1 MNDNKMMQYIDE
13 INKASRRGK
22 LVFFVGAGV
31 SSLSGYPKW
40 SKLVD
45 VFYKELYG
53 EDREKELTS
62 DDYLKIPQKYYDVL
76 EESEKNKYDDIL
88 KNVFD
93 VDSEPNE
100 IHYKLVSLN
109 PAHIITTNYDDLLEK
124 TCCQRGKYYTKI
136 SREKDV
142 SGDVSAKLLLKVHG
156 DFSDGFKGDNIVLK
170 ESDYMSY
177 EQNHPLIS
185 NLMKSIMST
194 YTIVFIGYGLGDYN
208 INLLLNW
215 VKQLQKSDFK
225 RPFFI
230 RTDKEAAKEIDRKYY
245 YNKGLR
251 IIDSA
256 SFIESE
262 KNEYLKRYK
271 AVMDRLIDYRNNNKI
286 KDDEIIEFV
295 YNKIQPLFALKSMRK
310 ADLNCVFD
318 NDYIF
323 NVDGKIYNSDW
334 TIDNG
339 YLERFYNIKIESV
352 ETSIENINEK
362 YNTILDF
369 FKKNNIVGMV
379 NKVESEGISI
389 DIKVTNL
396 IFDSNFDEIEQLIN
410 SENDDVEFLYKK
422 AFCLA
427 NMGNMKEAY
436 DLYTQIINDSMNNK
450 NFLIYY
456 LSQINRYYLYKI
468 IKNIRTNLDTFDRS
482 NYRKHF
488 QPFSQEFIY
497 KIDNELNNFSL
508 NNLFSSMP
516 NEFQEDYKILEILSD
531 NRFLY
536 DDTVRLSKSREKVE
550 YSISKKNRSFGLTS
564 EIEEM
569 IRMYETIKFL
579 FDNNMLSLYT
589 DEFKSYVKNSL
600 ILQFKKADYDLAC
613 KKDKFGIF
621 EMIDY
626 NYFNIDYFV
635 FVSISKNFNVE
646 DIKYIEKICDIS
658 KIPFKEENK
667 IEEYILRLVS
677 IFEKHYK
684 NGELNMD
691 IVFYKLFIDEI
702 KTAIYLARYVSLS
715 QQCIR
720 KLIEAILYFISINKF
735 DNGEKYIFIYRLIK
749 VNGLS
754 EDLLKII
761 DDFLLRESK
770 RLKNLNY
777 HELSVYNKFL
787 DEFTFLINYYY
798 PDYISTNLSEYV
810 LSLKNS
816 SEKEINYF
824 YKLSKILSV
833 GAKKYLIDRK
843 IIKDIHDIYYGLYIG
858 NIDNIGE
865 YDELIIEYVSDRM
878 IQIKEKNLMSDNE
891 YLIDIAR
898 QFFMGNFK
906 NDKLKD
912 YTGIVDE
919 YDMFVDPNSF
929 DYSKFKLYWL
939 KKYPDELLMKISE
952 NKYMHDSIS
961 KCIKQNADNL
971 KDARYI
977 SILCKYFL

>member
-13 INKASRRGK
+13 INKSSRRGK

-53 EDREKELTS
+53 EEKGEENEFTS
-62 DDYLKIPQKYYDVL
+62 DEYLKIPQMYYDVL
-76 EESEKNKYDDIL
+76 EKSEKNKYDDIL

-100 IHYKLVSLN
+100 IHYKLLSLN

-136 SREKDV
+136 SREK
-142 SGDVSAKLLLKVHG
+142 DVSAKLLLKVHG

-230 RTDKEAAKEIDRKYY
+230 RTDEEAIKKIDEKYF

-256 SFIESE
+256 SLIESQ
-262 KNEYLKRYK
+262 KNEYLKRYN
-271 AVMDRLIDYRNNNKI
+271 AVMDRLIDYRNNKII
-286 KDDEIIEFV
+286 KDDEIIELI
-295 YNKIQPLFALKSMRK
+295 YSKIQPLFALKSIRK
-310 ADLNCVFD
+310 TDLNYVFD

-323 NVDGKIYNSDW
+323 NVDGKIYSNNW
-334 TIDNG
+334 TKDNG

-369 FKKNNIVGMV
+369 FKKYNILGMF
-379 NKVESEGISI
+379 NKVESKGISI
-389 DIKVTNL
+389 NIKVTNL
-396 IFDSNFDEIEQLIN
+396 IFDSNFEEIEQLIN
-410 SENDDVEFLYKK
+410 SENDAAEVLYKK
-422 AFCLA
+422 AFYLA
-427 NMGNMKEAY
+427 NMGNMEEAY
-436 DLYTQIINDSMNNK
+436 DLYTQIINDSMKNK

-468 IKNIRTNLDTFDRS
+468 IKNIKTNLDTFDRL
-482 NYRKHF
+482 NYREHY
-488 QPFSQEFIY
+488 QPFSQEFID
-497 KIDNELNNFSL
+497 KIYNELNNFNL

-516 NEFQEDYKILEILSD
+516 SEFQEDYKILEILSD

-536 DDTVRLSKSREKVE
+536 DDIVKLFELTNRVE
-550 YSISKKNRSFGLTS
+550 DSISKRATS
-564 EIEEM
+564 ARLKSEVKVM
-569 IRMYETIKFL
+569 LSMYETTKFL
-579 FDNNMLSLYT
+579 FDNHMLSIYIT
-589 DEFKSYVKNSL
+589 EFKSYVKNSI
-600 ILQFKKADYDLAC
+600 ILQFKKAAFDYDRNIKESKFIELASL
-613 KKDKFGIF
+613 
-621 EMIDY
+621 
-626 NYFNIDYFV
+626 FNFHMNYFV
-635 FVSISKNFNVE
+635 FVSISKNFNIE
-646 DIKYIEKICDIS
+646 DIKYVEKICDIS

-677 IFEKHYK
+677 IFKKHYK
-684 NGELNMD
+684 NGQSNKD

-735 DNGEKYIFIYRLIK
+735 DNGKKYILINRLIE

-754 EDLLKII
+754 EDSLKVI
-761 DDFLLRESK
+761 DDFLLKESQ
-770 RLKNLNY
+770 RLKTSNY
-777 HELSVYNKFL
+777 HELSAYKIFLNK
-787 DEFTFLINYYY
+787 FTFLISNYYPKY
-798 PDYISTNLSEYV
+798 VSDKLSQYV

-816 SEKEINYF
+816 SEKEINHF
-824 YKLSKILSV
+824 YKLSKILSAK
-833 GAKKYLIDRK
+833 AKKYLKDK
-843 IIKDIHDIYYGLYIG
+843 KNIKNIYDIYDGLDVG

-865 YDELIIEYVSDRM
+865 YDELIIKYVSDRM

-939 KKYPDELLMKISE
+939 KKYPDELFMKIYE